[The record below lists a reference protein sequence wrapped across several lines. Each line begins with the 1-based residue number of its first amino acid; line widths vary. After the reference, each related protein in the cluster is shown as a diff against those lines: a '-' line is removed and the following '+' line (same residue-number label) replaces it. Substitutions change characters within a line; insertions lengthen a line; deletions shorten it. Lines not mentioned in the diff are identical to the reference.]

1 MPSPAEQSESAV
13 ALLKQRFPEVARA
26 VECERPLSATP
37 SEGTPDA
44 TLICRGLHLTSC
56 VDRRA
61 EAELQAREVP
71 LDALSATV
79 YGLALGD
86 LPRVLLERPALREL
100 RVVVLNPALFSAA
113 NRCAPMTFL
122 GDMRV
127 KLVLGRDE
135 TRVARPFA
143 VAPACL
149 RLAEDAALP
158 IRDRVQQELTE
169 RFQRAGM
176 AELVQSL
183 GTTAEVAA
191 RLERDQDAGQFFG
204 SHAGGRAVVVAA
216 GPSLE
221 RALPYLKQVRDQV
234 RLVTVTTA
242 LRVLARAGLTPDFVG
257 AVDRRLELGAHFDG
271 LDLEPF
277 RNTPLVYLAGVHPAV
292 LDRWP
297 GPRFAAFRTGSND
310 GAEFPKSPKAELF
323 CSGTVTHAAVDLAVR
338 LGSAEVE
345 LIGVDF
351 CFPEGKPHAGES
363 PLAQG
368 LASAGPTAL
377 NGHGERVPSTLAL
390 LGYLRDLEE
399 YVARSTHVRFVKRGR
414 EGAAFTGVPWRD

>member
-1 MPSPAEQSESAV
+1 MPSLPEQRETAI
-13 ALLKQRFPEVARA
+13 ALLRQRFPEVARV
-26 VECERPLSATP
+26 VERERPLVTLP
-37 SEGTPDA
+37 SEGTPEA

-56 VDRRA
+56 VNRRA

-71 LDALSATV
+71 LDAPSATV

-100 RVVVLNPALFSAA
+100 TIVLLNPSLFSAA
-113 NRCAPMTFL
+113 NQCSPMTFL
-122 GDMRV
+122 ADARV
-127 KLVLGRDE
+127 KLVLGRE
-135 TRVARPFA
+135 QTRVARPFA

-158 IRDRVQQELTE
+158 IRDRVQQELVE
-169 RFQRAGM
+169 RFQRQGM
-176 AELVQSL
+176 AELVKSL
-183 GTTAEVAA
+183 GTSGEVAE
-191 RLERDQDAGQFFG
+191 RLERDRDVGEFYG
-204 SHAGGRAVVVAA
+204 SHIGGRTVVVAA

-297 GPRFAAFRTGSND
+297 GPRFAAFRAGSSD
-310 GAEFPKSPKAELF
+310 LREFAKSPKAELY
-323 CSGTVTHAAVDLAVR
+323 CSGTVTHAAIDLAVR

-351 CFPEGKPHAGES
+351 CFPQGKPHAGEA

-390 LGYLRDLEE
+390 LGYLRDLEG
-399 YVARSTHVRFVKRGR
+399 YVAGNRHVRFVKRGR
-414 EGAAFTGVPWRD
+414 EGAALTGVTWQD